1 VDFSRNL
8 TEAFQLVQKLR
19 AARFVDEQTR
29 AIFIDFN
36 TFNPIYNLDTVSRLI
51 FEFPPTGGI
60 LPYFEVKSWQF
71 RIYFGKRGVA
81 LLVIEMFFWLMVIW
95 YLVEEIC
102 EILSGCGWKS
112 GIFNDYKNLRAY
124 WSDTWNKVDIVNL
137 LFF

>member
-1 VDFSRNL
+1 VISTYDGHGYVVDFRRNL
-8 TEAFQLVQKLR
+8 TEAFQRVQKLR

-36 TFNPIYNLDTVSRLI
+36 TFNPVYNLDTVSRLV

-60 LPYFEVKSWQF
+60 WPYFEVKSWQF
-71 RIYFGKRGVA
+71 RVYFGGRGTT
-81 LLVIEMFFWLMVIW
+81 LLVVELLFWVMVMW

-124 WSDTWNKVDIVNL
+124 
-137 LFF
+137 